1 MTVDDLKEQFQSV
14 GRRITDRLEEIPAY
28 VEMKER
34 FEGLTPPMQK
44 LTVLGVVVLGWLIVL
59 SVPWSWNSESN
70 LSIEGFESRR
80 ALIRDLLKVSRE
92 AAEVPNIPPSP
103 PVESLKVDV
112 ENRLRSVNLLPEQ
125 VKSIEAGV
133 NTSNLLPADR
143 SAGSLSVILSKLNIQ
158 QVVEAGSQLSRLS
171 PAVKLTG
178 VQMAANKE
186 DQRYFDVTYRLSAL
200 AVPDLS
206 APPSDEPPQ
215 GGRR

>member
-1 MTVDDLKEQFQSV
+1 MTVDDLKEQLQGV

-28 VEMKER
+28 VQMKER

-44 LTVLGVVVLGWLIVL
+44 LTVLAVVVVGWLIVL
-59 SVPWSWNSESN
+59 SIPWGWSSESS

-112 ENRLRSVNLLPEQ
+112 ENRLRSANLLPEQ
-125 VKSIEAGV
+125 VKSIETGA
-133 NTSNLLPADR
+133 NTSNLLPAER
-143 SAGSLSVILSKLNIQ
+143 SSGSLVVNLSKLNVQ
-158 QVVEAGSQLSRLS
+158 QVVEAGTQLSRVS

-186 DQRYFDVTYRLSAL
+186 DQRYYDVTYRLTAL

-206 APPSDEPPQ
+206 APPADEPPQ
-215 GGRR
+215 GRRR